1 MMMKTSIASMM
12 ILAAVA
18 APAFAGG
25 PTEVIPEPVI
35 APAPVAAPVNTGGE
49 WGGFYAGAGIGYGD
63 IGSSTDTLDGD
74 GILGGVQAGYR
85 YDFGT
90 AVVGGE
96 LEYDITDI
104 TLGAADTDQLN
115 SVARLKAMAGADLG
129 RFLVYGTAG
138 YAYADADVG
147 GAALADDGWFAGLGA
162 DYALSDRL
170 SVGAE
175 ALAHQFDD
183 FDGSGVDLDATTVKA
198 RVNFRF

>member
-1 MMMKTSIASMM
+1 MTIIAA
-12 ILAAVA
+12 LA

-35 APAPVAAPVNTGGE
+35 APTPVPAPVNTGGE
-49 WGGFYAGAGIGYGD
+49 WGGFYAGAGLGYGD
-63 IGSSTDTLDGD
+63 ISSSTNTLDGD

-104 TLGAADTDQLN
+104 ALGATAGDQLN
-115 SVARLKAMAGADLG
+115 SVARVKAMAGADLG

-138 YAYADADVG
+138 FAYADADVG
-147 GAALADDGWFAGLGA
+147 GAELADDGWFAGLGA

-183 FDGSGVDLDATTVKA
+183 FDASGVDLDATTVKA

>member
-1 MMMKTSIASMM
+1 MKTSIASMT
-12 ILAAVA
+12 ILTALC

-25 PTEVIPEPVI
+25 PTEVIPDPVI
-35 APAPVAAPVNTGGE
+35 APAPVPAPVNTGGE
-49 WGGFYAGAGIGYGD
+49 WGGFYAGAGLGYGD
-63 IGSSTDTLDGD
+63 VGSSTDTLDGN

-104 TLGAADTDQLN
+104 ALGAAGTDKLN

-147 GAALADDGWFAGLGA
+147 AASLSDDGWFAGLGA

-175 ALAHQFDD
+175 VLTHKFDD
-183 FDGSGVDLDATTVKA
+183 FDASGVDLDATTAKA
-198 RVNFRF
+198 RINLRF